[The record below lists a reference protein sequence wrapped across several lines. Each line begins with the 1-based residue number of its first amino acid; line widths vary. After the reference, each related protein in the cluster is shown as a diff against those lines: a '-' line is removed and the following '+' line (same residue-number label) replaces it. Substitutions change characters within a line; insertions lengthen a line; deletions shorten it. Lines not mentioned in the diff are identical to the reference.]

1 MRFDMGGEGWY
12 VLERAMGT
20 KQTSPLS
27 DRSSREHS
35 DDPACCVRIDMAAV
49 LGDGVL
55 CGTSLQD
62 CVSRYNR
69 DNESNLTLKRAAT
82 ILMPGASGVLFLQAD
97 RQQDRYARQE
107 LVGGFA
113 ESKILQSSVLSY

>member
-1 MRFDMGGEGWY
+1 M
-12 VLERAMGT
+12 LKRAMGT

-35 DDPACCVRIDMAAV
+35 DDPACCVTIDMAAV

-62 CVSRYNR
+62 CVSRYNK
-69 DNESNLTLKRAAT
+69 DNGSNLTLKRATT
-82 ILMPGASGVLFLQAD
+82 ILMPVLQVSCFFKQIVNKIGTHVK
-97 RQQDRYARQE
+97 E
-107 LVGGFA
+107 LVGVFA